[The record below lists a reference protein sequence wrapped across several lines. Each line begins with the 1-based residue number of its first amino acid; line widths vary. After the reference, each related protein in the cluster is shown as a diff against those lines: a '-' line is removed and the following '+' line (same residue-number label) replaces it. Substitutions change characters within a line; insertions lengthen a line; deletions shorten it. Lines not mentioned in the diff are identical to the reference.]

1 MGLRPL
7 ADVRARNAGHLRGL
21 NLETVLAVAMQ
32 HEGPFTRAELIR
44 ATGLSAPTVGTLVS
58 QLMQIGVV
66 SDLGAGPSRGG
77 RRPSS
82 MEFNSRH
89 GYVAG
94 IDLGPTRTR
103 LALADLRGE
112 RLADRI
118 MPTPQRLGPQALLAR
133 IAGALRALMEETGV
147 PPSRLV
153 AVGAGA
159 PGAVDR
165 GRGLVT
171 SAPNLQGWTQVP
183 MRDLL
188 EAALSAPVQV
198 ENDVNL
204 AVLGEHWRGAARGHD
219 TCAFVF
225 VGTGV
230 GAGILIG
237 GELHRGHHYMAGEI
251 GVMCMGPQYV
261 DVDYGERGCFET
273 LAGLHGL
280 AERWPQ
286 ASRQDPAGWVAG
298 LFEAAM
304 SGDRRARKI
313 VDDTARLIAI
323 AVANVAAVVDPTLI
337 VLGGALFAQ
346 AESLVH
352 DVRKLVE
359 RIYPSP
365 IEIVPSA
372 LGKDAPLSGSLLMA
386 ANDARERLRHELREA
401 RTASAG

>member
-7 ADVRARNAGHLRGL
+7 ADVRARNAGDLRGL

-225 VGTGV
+225 VGTGI

-386 ANDARERLRHELREA
+386 ANDARDRLRHELREA